1 VAPLALTGAA
11 VAAGT
16 GAWRVRG
23 SPRLAAE
30 AGDPQRGPLRVREA
44 ALVSAL
50 LTAVALGVG
59 WAQQRFGDAGVLVA
73 TALGAVA
80 DAHAA
85 VATLGTL
92 HQAGR
97 VDAGLALTGVLVA
110 IATNSVSR
118 TVTAAVAGGAAYAA
132 RVGGSLLLS
141 GGAAAAAHLLFS

>member
-1 VAPLALTGAA
+1 M
-11 VAAGT
+11 
-16 GAWRVRG
+16 
-23 SPRLAAE
+23 
-30 AGDPQRGPLRVREA
+30 REA

-118 TVTAAVAGGAAYAA
+118 TVTAAVAGGGAYAA

-141 GGAAAAAHLLFS
+141 GGAAAAVHSVHALTIS